1 MIRLF
6 GNHCPKCRIL
16 ETKLKTKGIQYEEC
30 NDIDTMLEMGILS
43 VPQLEVD
50 GELLDFA
57 KANQWINERN
67 S

>member
-6 GNHCPKCRIL
+6 HTSCPKCRIL
-16 ETKLKTKGIQYEEC
+16 EAKLKSKNIQYEEC
-30 NDIDTMLEMGILS
+30 KDIDTMLEMGILS